1 MKYLSV
7 LEWEGELIVAKD
19 LKELSRILNEKN
31 IDISLCNNYELKPIK
46 IDNNVITYKSNK

>member
-19 LKELSRILNEKN
+19 LKDLSKILAEKN
-31 IDISLCNNYELKPIK
+31 IDINLCNNYELRPIK
-46 IDNNVITYKSNK
+46 INDNVITYKDSK